1 MTHARA
7 ILILLALS
15 ASVLLGPAP
24 AAAQSDPKAP
34 PPASSGPTQVF
45 TANPF
50 GLLIG
55 WFNGEYQRK
64 LNDSFSLGVGG
75 SVFDLEG
82 DNYVNGDVFVRFFPS
97 GRVFEGFSVSAKA
110 GPTRMRDNGTGLG
123 VGVDIDWNWLLGKEK
138 RYAVIFGFGLKRIVT
153 SRDRVDITPPTLHIV
168 NLGFAF

>member
-1 MTHARA
+1 MTRARVL
-7 ILILLALS
+7 LILLAVL
-15 ASVLLGPAP
+15 ASVLFGTAP
-24 AAAQSDPKAP
+24 AGAQTDPNAP
-34 PPASSGPTQVF
+34 TAASSGPTQVV

-75 SVFDLEG
+75 SVFDLE
-82 DNYVNGDVFVRFFPS
+82 DENYVNGDVFVRFFPG

-123 VGVDIDWNWLLGKEK
+123 VGVDIDWNWLLGREK

-153 SRDRVDITPPTLHIV
+153 SRDRVDIAPPTLHIV